1 MSKHSKLKAII
12 QNILSILVVFSFF
25 AIGLVLYLYAANV
38 IPNNNKKGGIITAY
52 VFGSIF
58 EILFILI
65 ITKIITILKSEN
77 NYKKNAI
84 DLDKLF
90 AETNLT
96 KEQKILEDQFLNTPK
111 EDKESRNIYYSY
123 LQIYVRKT
131 YRRPTFNLVDI
142 NLKHQIEAFIIEIK
156 QSYGLFDVYL
166 AIDFTKSLLKKFI
179 LRGEYKHY
187 KIYFD
192 TIKKLLVYTNDFV
205 KKELEFSS

>member
-96 KEQKILEDQFLNTPK
+96 KEQKILEDQFLNAPK

-142 NLKHQIEAFIIEIK
+142 NLKHQIEII
-156 QSYGLFDVYL
+156 
-166 AIDFTKSLLKKFI
+166 T
-179 LRGEYKHY
+179 
-187 KIYFD
+187 
-192 TIKKLLVYTNDFV
+192 
-205 KKELEFSS
+205 